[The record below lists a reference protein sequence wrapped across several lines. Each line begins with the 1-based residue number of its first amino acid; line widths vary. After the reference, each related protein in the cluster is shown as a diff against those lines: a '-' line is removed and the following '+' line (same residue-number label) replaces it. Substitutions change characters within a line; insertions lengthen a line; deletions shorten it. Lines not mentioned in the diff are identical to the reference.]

1 MEKSAEEH
9 TAGGQGQA
17 HHNRPLSQACEAYVL
32 ANESLVISFQE
43 EQKKYAEEHAAKQK
57 GKDKPTTTSRVA
69 FFRRSIRLST
79 GEAYVLANETCF
91 ISFQEEQK
99 KYAEEHAAKQ
109 KGKEKGDKPVTD
121 DKSVFHG
128 KEERDY
134 QGRSWIE
141 APKDVKANNETCYIP
156 KRWIHTWSGHTK
168 GVSAIR
174 FFPKSGHLLLSAS
187 MDTKIKVRFRGFRV
201 LGVLGSWLV
210 HKDGAPAAVGQYGYQ
225 DQGGVRGLRMV
236 RAYEVWGFWVRAY
249 AERSGTCCC
258 MPAWTGEIQGFADG
272 WGLRSGI
279 WGFWDPGLYINGGHL
294 LLTIHKF
301 KVRYRGLQTVWG
313 CGV

>member
-1 MEKSAEEH
+1 LEKSAEGH
-9 TAGGQGQA
+9 TAEGQGQA
-17 HHNRPLSQACEAYVL
+17 HH
-32 ANESLVISFQE
+32 
-43 EQKKYAEEHAAKQK
+43 
-57 GKDKPTTTSRVA
+57 DKPVFVKHAKHMSLLMKP
-69 FFRRSIRLST
+69 FFP
-79 GEAYVLANETCF
+79 
-91 ISFQEEQK
+91 SFQEEQK

-201 LGVLGSWLV
+201 LGVLGSA
-210 HKDGAPAAVGQYGYQ
+210 KNGQPAAVGEHGHQ
-225 DQGGVRGLRMV
+225 DQG
-236 RAYEVWGFWVRAY
+236 EV
-249 AERSGTCCC
+249 
-258 MPAWTGEIQGFADG
+258 
-272 WGLRSGI
+272 
-279 WGFWDPGLYINGGHL
+279 
-294 LLTIHKF
+294 
-301 KVRYRGLQTVWG
+301 
-313 CGV
+313 